1 MVSVED
7 TSWDDCQLI
16 TILPMRIM
24 QLAPLSEMIH
34 PRGDTPAK
42 VGQLMDYSSGHVK
55 HEQREQG
62 TEAVGAELQVDRAL
76 AYPEVTCLRT
86 PKVL

>member
-1 MVSVED
+1 MTGAVGERSRRKNQMVSVAD

-16 TILPMRIM
+16 TILPMRIT

-42 VGQLMDYSSGHVK
+42 VGQLMDHSSGHDR
-55 HEQREQG
+55 HEQ
-62 TEAVGAELQVDRAL
+62 
-76 AYPEVTCLRT
+76 
-86 PKVL
+86 